1 MLPCRKKILLKG
13 IDMRAK
19 GIGYTILSA
28 LLFGVTPV
36 LATLSYQ
43 LGSNAVTLT
52 FYRNLMVTPILF
64 MILLIRKTELRV
76 TKKQFLEIL
85 AVGILGRGVTTLML
99 YSAYSYIGISTST
112 TLHFLYPVFV
122 ALICRIFYREKLGM
136 IRLIALACAVVGVL
150 LFMEHGESL
159 TLSGTFLAA
168 GSGLTYAIYMVGVD
182 KLGLKEIDPFKLS
195 FYMAAAVAAG
205 MLLYDFPGGKIV
217 FILPM
222 KVFLYTFILAVSTS
236 FFAVALLQIGIK
248 YLSATTAA
256 LFSLFEP
263 ICGSLTGT
271 FFLNEPMT
279 MSKVAGSGII
289 LSAAV
294 ILAIAG
300 KNSGRRR
307 TAD

>member
-1 MLPCRKKILLKG
+1 MQ
-13 IDMRAK
+13 AK

-159 TLSGTFLAA
+159 TLCGTFLAA

-205 MLLYDFPGGKIV
+205 MLLYDLPSGEIV

-222 KVFLYTFILAVSTS
+222 KAFLYTFILAVFTS

-307 TAD
+307 AAD

>member
-1 MLPCRKKILLKG
+1 MQ
-13 IDMRAK
+13 AK

-136 IRLIALACAVVGVL
+136 IRLVALACAVVGVF
-150 LFMEHGESL
+150 LFMERGEQFA
-159 TLSGTFLAA
+159 LSGMLLAA

-195 FYMAAAVAAG
+195 FYMAAAVAAA

-222 KVFLYTFILAVSTS
+222 KAFWYTFILAVSTS

-279 MSKVAGSGII
+279 MSKVAGSVII

>member
-1 MLPCRKKILLKG
+1 
-13 IDMRAK
+13 MRAK